1 MKKPLVTY
9 RNGKIY
15 TDSPIIYYGLV
26 ILASATG
33 GFFAVYVGQPLALW
47 LRSIILL

>member
-9 RNGKIY
+9 RNGRLC
-15 TDSPIIYYGLV
+15 TDSPIIDYGLV
-26 ILASATG
+26 LLVSAAG
-33 GFFAVYVGQPLALW
+33 GFLAVYVGQPLALW